1 MKSADNCIKIQVLL
15 VGFRGCFI
23 FKCHWTHMC
32 ECVCVCMHVFISA
45 CMYEYIYVCTYVP
58 SRGPVLDEPLT
69 VVSYKTACQCIH
81 STYVKSSF
89 CFFVTS
95 HCRHILSRGSSFL
108 RAVDCIIAVR
118 KDWGLKKPDNHTDD
132 GSWKK
137 ITTFKY
143 LRTIRIQNADT

>member
-1 MKSADNCIKIQVLL
+1 MYVCVFLY
-15 VGFRGCFI
+15 V
-23 FKCHWTHMC
+23 
-32 ECVCVCMHVFISA
+32 CVCVRA
-45 CMYEYIYVCTYVP
+45 CVCVHTYIP
-58 SRGPVLDEPLT
+58 SRGPVLDEPST

-132 GSWKK
+132 GS
-137 ITTFKY
+137 
-143 LRTIRIQNADT
+143 

>member
-1 MKSADNCIKIQVLL
+1 MHI
-15 VGFRGCFI
+15 GFV
-23 FKCHWTHMC
+23 KY
-32 ECVCVCMHVFISA
+32 VCVFLCVYVFMYVCVYVCMYVHMYACVYF
-45 CMYEYIYVCTYVP
+45 CMYECIYVRTYVP
-58 SRGPVLDEPLT
+58 SRGPVLDEPST
-69 VVSYKTACQCIH
+69 VLSYKTACQCIH

-132 GSWKK
+132 GS
-137 ITTFKY
+137 
-143 LRTIRIQNADT
+143 